1 MFNLFLQ
8 KQKNR
13 RHDKKVVPP
22 TENLDILLQV
32 FNLLN
37 IRLMEYQKSVYFL
50 FEVVDFFL
58 DVVVFLFVVVFLD
71 VVVVFLC
78 VVVVFFVVLVAT
90 GL

>member
-13 RHDKKVVPP
+13 RHDMKVVPP
-22 TENLDILLQV
+22 TENVDILLQV

-37 IRLMEYQKSVYFL
+37 IRLMGYQKSVYFL

-58 DVVVFLFVVVFLD
+58 DVVVVFLCVVVVFLD
-71 VVVVFLC
+71 VVVA
-78 VVVVFFVVLVAT
+78 FFVVLVAT

>member
-1 MFNLFLQ
+1 M
-8 KQKNR
+8 
-13 RHDKKVVPP
+13 KVVPP
-22 TENLDILLQV
+22 TENVDILLQV

-50 FEVVDFFL
+50 FEVIDFFL
-58 DVVVFLFVVVFLD
+58 DVAVVFFVVVFLD
-71 VVVVFLC
+71 VAVVFLCVVVFLD

>member
-22 TENLDILLQV
+22 TENVDILLQV

-50 FEVVDFFL
+50 FEVIDFFL
-58 DVVVFLFVVVFLD
+58 DVAVVFLD

-78 VVVVFFVVLVAT
+78 VVVFFVVLVAT